1 MLQMVFG
8 QTPKSCRQKYSKKIE
23 MLIKKFQNK
32 LILKMKNFLF
42 IKKDYAEIEKQN
54 NISIDIFRYK
64 YKGLY
69 RIYTSKQTCEKHAH
83 FVLLLNS

>member
-1 MLQMVFG
+1 
-8 QTPKSCRQKYSKKIE
+8 

-32 LILKMKNFLF
+32 LILKMQNFLF

-54 NISIDIFRYK
+54 NISIDIFGYK
-64 YKGLY
+64 YKSLY
-69 RIYTSKQTCEKHAH
+69 RIYTSKQTCEQHAH

>member
-1 MLQMVFG
+1 MV
-8 QTPKSCRQKYSKKIE
+8 
-23 MLIKKFQNK
+23 
-32 LILKMKNFLF
+32 
-42 IKKDYAEIEKQN
+42 YAEIEKQN
-54 NISIDIFRYK
+54 NISIDIFGYK